1 MRRRTTTAVGS
12 AIAALVLVLA
22 GCGGGDD
29 ETPETPAADTGTA
42 DDMATDEPTD
52 DATDDSTDDSGDDSG
67 DDGAAGEECAAT
79 VMVATT
85 ELGDVLVD
93 ADGMTLY
100 MFDPDMQGASTCYD
114 ECAMNWPPL
123 VAEGEPMAGAGA
135 DDAKLGTVERDDGT
149 MQVTYDG
156 WPLYLWAQDS
166 AAGDTTGQGVND
178 VWWVLGADGEPI
190 RD

>member
-29 ETPETPAADTGTA
+29 ETPETPAADTGTS
-42 DDMATDEPTD
+42 DDMATDEPAD

-67 DDGAAGEECAAT
+67 DDGAAGEEGAAT

>member
-67 DDGAAGEECAAT
+67 DDGAAGEEGAAT

-123 VAEGEPMAGAGA
+123 VAEG
-135 DDAKLGTVERDDGT
+135 
-149 MQVTYDG
+149 
-156 WPLYLWAQDS
+156 
-166 AAGDTTGQGVND
+166 
-178 VWWVLGADGEPI
+178 
-190 RD
+190 

>member
-1 MRRRTTTAVGS
+1 MRRRTTMAVGS
-12 AIAALVLVLA
+12 AIALVLVLA

-29 ETPETPAADTGTA
+29 ETPETPAADTGTS

-67 DDGAAGEECAAT
+67 DDGAAGEEGAAT

-156 WPLYLWAQDS
+156 WPLYLWTQDS